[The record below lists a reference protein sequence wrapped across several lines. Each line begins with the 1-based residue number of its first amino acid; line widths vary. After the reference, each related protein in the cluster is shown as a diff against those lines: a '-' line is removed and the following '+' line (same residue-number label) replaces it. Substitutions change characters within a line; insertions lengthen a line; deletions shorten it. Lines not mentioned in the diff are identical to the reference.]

1 MPVGEEVP
9 GGSIGPEAA
18 IESAKS
24 MIGALF
30 GLMLIR
36 HVVVVDDE
44 WASSLDVEVVFARL
58 ATIVAEGKQELLR
71 EVKQFDGLKLDQ
83 PREIWDSQLRGI
95 WEHLSNEEKAEV
107 WKQLQIDPGEIS
119 KPSWTTLEE
128 LLGSHDLAI
137 LSLQDWRLRSKDLLL
152 EA

>member
-1 MPVGEEVP
+1 MG
-9 GGSIGPEAA
+9 
-18 IESAKS
+18 K
-24 MIGALF
+24 
-30 GLMLIR
+30 
-36 HVVVVDDE
+36 
-44 WASSLDVEVVFARL
+44 SLDVEVVFARL